1 MGIEITTRGWD
12 RPDWIGTFYPDDLP
26 EEWRLSYFANVFGT
40 VLVPLD
46 LRRGSDRQVLAGWAA
61 DVPDGFG
68 FYLETAAAPTQQERS
83 RAAES
88 LGTRLWG
95 WVSLAGS
102 RAADLPAWGH
112 PGGEPLAR
120 LAPADLIATP
130 RAALT
135 WLSTLQSDAGARGAL
150 AILTDSPPD
159 GLRRWQ
165 ELVLLAG
172 LA

>member
-1 MGIEITTRGWD
+1 MGIEVITRGWD

-26 EEWRLSYFANVFGT
+26 EEWRLSYFASVFGA

-46 LRRGSDRQVLAGWAA
+46 LWREADPEVLAGWAA

-68 FYLETAAAPTQQERS
+68 FYLEMAPGAAQQDRS
-83 RAAES
+83 GATES
-88 LGTRLWG
+88 LGPRLRG
-95 WVSLAGS
+95 WVSLPCG

-112 PGGEPLAR
+112 PGGEILAR

-135 WLSTLQSDAGARGAL
+135 WLSTLKLDAGARGAL
-150 AILTDSPPD
+150 AILADSPAD

>member
-1 MGIEITTRGWD
+1 MGIEIITHGWD

-26 EEWRLSYFANVFGT
+26 AEWRLSYFANAFGA

-46 LRRGSDRQVLAGWAA
+46 LWRRADPEVLAGWAA

-88 LGTRLWG
+88 LSTRLRG

-102 RAADLPAWGH
+102 RTADLPAWGH
-112 PGGEPLAR
+112 PDGAPLAR

-150 AILTDSPPD
+150 AILSDSPAE